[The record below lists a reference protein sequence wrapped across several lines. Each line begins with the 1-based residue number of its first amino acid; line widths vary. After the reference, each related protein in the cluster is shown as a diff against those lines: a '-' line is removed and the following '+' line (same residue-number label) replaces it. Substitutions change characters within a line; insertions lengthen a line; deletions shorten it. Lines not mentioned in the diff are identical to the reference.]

1 MLKIDNDPKGKNRI
15 AFRIDEKDCQNYIL
29 ALYENQFFDKA
40 ERNLISPAWPKG
52 IKASKL

>member
-1 MLKIDNDPKGKNRI
+1 MLKIDNEPKGKNRI